1 MTKKAKKIL
10 IIEDEK
16 PMAKALK
23 LKLEKNGFEVD
34 IAPDGKEALKKLKGE
49 KYHLALMDLVM
60 PHMDGFTL
68 LKELQDK
75 KIKTPII
82 VTSNLSQKEDM
93 EKAKSYGVKDFLVKS
108 DTPITDIVKKV
119 QENT

>member
-1 MTKKAKKIL
+1 MTGKTKKIL

-23 LKLEKNGFEVD
+23 LKLEKNGLEVD
-34 IAPDGKEALKKLKGE
+34 IAEDGKEALKKLKGK

-82 VTSNLSQKEDM
+82 VTSNLSQKEDI
-93 EKAKSYGVKDFLVKS
+93 EKARSYGVKDFLVKS

>member
-1 MTKKAKKIL
+1 MTGKTKKIL

-34 IAPDGKEALKKLKGE
+34 IAEDGKEALKKLKGK

-82 VTSNLSQKEDM
+82 VTSNLSQKEDI
-93 EKAKSYGVKDFLVKS
+93 EKARSYGVKDFLVKS